1 MPETP
6 EPDPFTIPPPPA
18 EPILSRRT
26 PAPAPPEPP
35 HPAAGPSRSGRS
47 AEEEHALRH
56 FALALALV
64 FAPAAILL
72 SLAILPGP

>member
-1 MPETP
+1 MPGTP
-6 EPDPFTIPPPPA
+6 DPDPFTIPPPPA

-26 PAPAPPEPP
+26 PPPPPSEPPGPAPTQ
-35 HPAAGPSRSGRS
+35 SGRS
-47 AEEEHALRH
+47 MEEDNALRH

-64 FAPAAILL
+64 FAPAAVLL